1 MDRSPAPTNLG
12 LTYPEVGATRDA
24 PLPAGYRHVRRD
36 VVIGEGAAVFE
47 RATAALMSWR
57 MHRAAGLAVAPGSA
71 AEAVPGAQVLLRL
84 GWGPLSLKI
93 PCRVV
98 YCLEQPR
105 LRGFAY
111 GTLPGHPERGE
122 EAFAVQLTASGQVR
136 FRITAFSRPATL
148 LARAGGPVGV
158 LVQEIATN
166 RYVSALRR
174 LSRP

>member
-1 MDRSPAPTNLG
+1 MSF
-12 LTYPEVGATRDA
+12 TYPEVGATRDA

-36 VVIGEGAAVFE
+36 VVIGAGEAVFE
-47 RATAALMSWR
+47 RAAAALLSWR
-57 MHRAAGLAVAPGSA
+57 MHRAAGLTVAPGSA
-71 AEAVPGAQVLLRL
+71 PEATPGALVVLRL
-84 GWGPLSLKI
+84 GRGPLSLRI

-98 YCLEQPR
+98 YRLEQPR

-122 EAFAVQLTASGQVR
+122 EAFAVHLTDSGRVR

-148 LARAGGPVGV
+148 LARAGGPVTV
-158 LVQEIATN
+158 LVQELATN

-174 LSRP
+174 LSHA